1 MICNNDCKLKDFR
14 ERLFIQVAG
23 IKKLSMSTFQTFCI
37 YPYESCVRRQKKS
50 VRMMHKLRQRGID
63 RVHQYLDIEH
73 LFKNQEDTK
82 IVISALLSRK

>member
-1 MICNNDCKLKDFR
+1 MICNNNYKIKDYKEKLFVEAAK
-14 ERLFIQVAG
+14 V
-23 IKKLSMSTFQTFCI
+23 KKLSMSTFQTFCI

-63 RVHQYLDIEH
+63 RVHEYLDIEH

-82 IVISALLSRK
+82 IAINALFSRK